1 MNCPL
6 NDPFRIKSI
15 NINLE
20 TIIIIKKKRKSIT
33 KLLHLPKKRV
43 RRTHEKNLLVLLT
56 YQKQRSNNDQIHI
69 RLQVSLF
76 PTS

>member
-6 NDPFRIKSI
+6 NDPFRIKLI

-43 RRTHEKNLLVLLT
+43 GRTYEKKLFVLLT
-56 YQKQRSNNDQIHI
+56 CQKQRSNNDQIHI